1 MSERLYYTNA
11 YQTEF
16 QARVTAL
23 MTINGQPAVILD
35 QSCFYPT
42 SGGQPYDTG
51 ILHGKRVVDVL
62 IDEQG
67 EVVHILAEPLPEV
80 QVGQLIQGAIDW
92 PRRYDHMQQ
101 HAGQHLLSQL
111 FYQQFG
117 FETVS
122 VHFGATEATL
132 DLETA
137 EVTPAQIDAIE
148 GAAMQ
153 LVYSALPIKA
163 YFVSDNEL
171 PTIPLRRPPKVSGT
185 IRIVEIE
192 AFDYSA
198 CGGTHCRSTAE
209 IGPIK
214 LTRLERRRGQ
224 VRITFLCG
232 KRAWQDYQVKHGL
245 LTSAANLF
253 SNEIGQVPA
262 LIERNMGQL
271 KEAQQQIGAYQEA
284 LLAAEATQL
293 LTTATTI
300 HGYRLLTRW
309 FTDKDVNTV
318 KRLAAQ
324 LQQQQGVLCLFGVL
338 QGEKATLLFARSA
351 DVAVHMGNLLRDALQ
366 AGGGKGGGR
375 ADFAQG
381 GGIAAAQGEA
391 LLALSS
397 TWLIPLLL
405 PASSAEQSGNE

>member
-16 QARVTAL
+16 QARVTAVS
-23 MTINGQPAVILD
+23 IVNGQPAVILD

-51 ILHGKRVVDVL
+51 MLHGKRVVEVL
-62 IDEQG
+62 VNAQG
-67 EVVHILAEPLPEV
+67 EVVHLLAEPLPEET
-80 QVGQLIQGAIDW
+80 VGELIHGVIDW

-122 VHFGATEATL
+122 VHFGATDATL
-132 DLETA
+132 DLDTP
-137 EVTPAQIDAIE
+137 EVTPAQIQAVED
-148 GAAMQ
+148 AAMQ
-153 LVYSALPIKA
+153 LVYATLPIKA
-163 YFVSDNEL
+163 YFVSDNDL

-192 AFDYSA
+192 GFDYSA
-198 CGGTHCRSTAE
+198 CGGTHCRSTGE

-214 LTRLERRRGQ
+214 LTRLERRRSQ

-232 KRAWQDYQVKHGL
+232 KRAWQDYQVKHTL
-245 LTSAANLF
+245 ITSAANLF
-253 SNEIGQVPA
+253 GNEVGQVPA
-262 LIERNMGQL
+262 LIQRNLGQL
-271 KEAQQQIGAYQEA
+271 KEAEQQIEAYQEA

-293 LTTATTI
+293 LTTATII
-300 HGYRLLTRW
+300 HSYRLLTRL
-309 FTDKDVNTV
+309 FTDRDITTV

-324 LQQQQGVLCLFGVL
+324 LQQQQGVVCLFGVL
-338 QGEKATLLFARSA
+338 QAEKVTLLFARSA

-366 AGGGKGGGR
+366 TGGGKGGGR

-381 GGIAAAQGEA
+381 GGIAAAQGES
-391 LLALSS
+391 LLTLST
-397 TWLIPLLL
+397 TWLVSLLL
-405 PASSAEQSGNE
+405 PTSRVEQPDNG